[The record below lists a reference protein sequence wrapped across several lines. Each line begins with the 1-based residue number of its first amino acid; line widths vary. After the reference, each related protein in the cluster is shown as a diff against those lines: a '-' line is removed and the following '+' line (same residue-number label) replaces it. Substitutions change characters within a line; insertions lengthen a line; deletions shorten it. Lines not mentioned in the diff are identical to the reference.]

1 MDAKIANKLLA
12 YDSLLLMDIIRRP
25 GDILRKALAAS
36 SNQLQL
42 VTIFLTPN
50 FLRDILIK
58 VLRPS
63 GPDSLP
69 GGSWWQSGFGT
80 HIRDTWTT
88 PIQPEL
94 AGSTWPWVWWWWW
107 WSNLEVKRTYSL
119 PPHPVG
125 GGCTMP
131 PSSLAELVKRD
142 FRYYSRILQGS
153 VYIVLRQITSR
164 KTERKE
170 YLADRHPL
178 FLLPWRRYFSA
189 VTL

>member
-1 MDAKIANKLLA
+1 MIANNMLA
-12 YDSLLLMDIIRRP
+12 CASLLLSDIIRRP
-25 GDILRKALAAS
+25 GDILHIALAAN

-42 VTIFLTPN
+42 ATKFLTPN
-50 FLRDILIK
+50 FSKDILIK

-69 GGSWWQSGFGT
+69 GGSWRQSGLGT
-80 HIRDTWTT
+80 HIGDTWTT
-88 PIQPEL
+88 LIQPGL
-94 AGSTWPWVWWWWW
+94 AGSTRPWVWWW

-142 FRYYSRILQGS
+142 FRYYSRILQCS
-153 VYIVLRQITSR
+153 VYKVFFLFG
-164 KTERKE
+164 
-170 YLADRHPL
+170 APL
-178 FLLPWRRYFSA
+178 
-189 VTL
+189 